1 MYQIIVDAYWP
12 SESLYDEYNSYSD
25 AQNALDKL
33 VTNDVYERDRLCIV
47 TKWQGGNTFNVRKGE
62 K

>member
-1 MYQIIVDAYWP
+1 MMYQIIVDAYWP

-33 VTNDVYERDRLCIV
+33 VTDAVYDRNRLCIV
-47 TKWQGGNTFNVRKGE
+47 TKWQGGNTI
-62 K
+62 